1 MKTCLFKL
9 FLYKYSTL
17 LGWAVLE
24 FTMKV
29 RLDQTSLWLLKISV
43 ILLCLSTELWIP
55 YLYPSHTHTLV
66 IHFFID
72 YFDYH
77 HHFLRSALSFLP
89 SHRLWHKIPLIFHL
103 CLSLGLCCGWP
114 TVMVMEFW
122 CFFFPWYPIF
132 SILKIEAFA
141 LVFNS
146 GTISFKH
153 PLFTVLASGIL
164 AVDAHI
170 WSMNNREFLGSRHCI
185 SGFIFPFLLIIAAT
199 FQRILFLST
208 FLKWASWVQRKLSAF
223 PKLTSGKLILKP
235 HVC

>member
-89 SHRLWHKIPLIFHL
+89 SHRLWHFPFLLKSWFMLWLANCNGYGILVF
-103 CLSLGLCCGWP
+103 
-114 TVMVMEFW
+114 
-122 CFFFPWYPIF
+122 FFFPWYPIF

-146 GTISFKH
+146 VTISFKH
-153 PLFTVLASGIL
+153 PLFAVLASGIL

-170 WSMNNREFLGSRHCI
+170 WSMNNRV
-185 SGFIFPFLLIIAAT
+185 SGF
-199 FQRILFLST
+199 
-208 FLKWASWVQRKLSAF
+208 
-223 PKLTSGKLILKP
+223 
-235 HVC
+235 